1 MSDLNNTNVAMNIVH
16 NLGFS
21 LSNTTRED
29 LVKLIKEKLI
39 ELQDYGENQKAI
51 LIANS
56 VNDYLSK
63 DKFQEQMLKNLIAI
77 IKSYL

>member
-1 MSDLNNTNVAMNIVH
+1 MSDLNTNVAMNIVH

-39 ELQDYGENQKAI
+39 ELQDYEENQKAI
-51 LIANS
+51 LIASS

-77 IKSYL
+77 IKNYL